1 MRDRRHSPQTPLIFG
16 SPMRTPTVQQC
27 SAARTIVVHAPP
39 ARQLRAKSAMISSVD
54 LPFRAMS
61 MSPFDNERL
70 PATDF
75 GAFKIVTSVDV
86 FDDRFDQLFEIRF
99 SWLRFSLNRQ
109 FLRGRAIFGDRS
121 CDMLRS
127 DMRILKHEDSLSF
140 PEHISRRGGA
150 LWPPRRQNGLR
161 RVLLCFRT
169 AMMALSRSLAASRS
183 C

>member
-127 DMRILKHEDSLSF
+127 DMRILKHEILCPSLNTY
-140 PEHISRRGGA
+140 RGAAERCGPRVVRMACGA
-150 LWPPRRQNGLR
+150 S
-161 RVLLCFRT
+161 CFVF
-169 AMMALSRSLAASRS
+169 APQ
-183 C
+183 